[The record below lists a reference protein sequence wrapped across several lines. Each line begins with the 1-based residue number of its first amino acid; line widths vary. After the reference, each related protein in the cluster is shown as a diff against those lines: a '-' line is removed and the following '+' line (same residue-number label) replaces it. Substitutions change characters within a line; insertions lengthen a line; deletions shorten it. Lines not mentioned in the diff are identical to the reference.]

1 MQMKF
6 KGVTCV
12 PSKSASQGKFQT
24 QEKRVIHQAYF
35 AIRFELQSLVI
46 EQKESQG
53 EREFELTLACVG
65 GWTQAK
71 LT

>member
-46 EQKESQG
+46 EQKES
-53 EREFELTLACVG
+53 
-65 GWTQAK
+65 
-71 LT
+71 